1 MFVRTALICR
11 MSSRDLCSSGPI
23 RTNSQAYAFRIG
35 TILLAGFLSFLG
47 GLVFILCSQK
57 DAKNSKLWYLRF
69 WGGIFSRTELTHQV
83 FLSNPFAPSPAT
95 SPGCTNGLARHQ
107 NQSEPLEV

>member
-1 MFVRTALICR
+1 M
-11 MSSRDLCSSGPI
+11 
-23 RTNSQAYAFRIG
+23 
-35 TILLAGFLSFLG
+35 
-47 GLVFILCSQK
+47 FILCSQK

-69 WGGIFSRTELTHQV
+69 WSSIFSRTELTHQV

-107 NQSEPLEV
+107 NQSEPLDVQGHFLWSAVARHRLSFTPAQTVPYVHEN